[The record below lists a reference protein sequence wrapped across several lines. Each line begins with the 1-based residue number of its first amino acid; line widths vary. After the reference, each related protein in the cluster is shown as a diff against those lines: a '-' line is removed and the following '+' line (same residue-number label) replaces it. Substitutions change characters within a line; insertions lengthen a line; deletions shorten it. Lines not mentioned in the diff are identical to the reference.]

1 MMNRECSPKSAVK
14 KRDIVKTKLQSSIF
28 LVLYRVTFLRSFVKW
43 IMRKFTGACEL
54 QRIIRTY
61 KFAERNEKIEQSLLM
76 SKHEL
81 LRNLVNVDIE
91 LEDVPMLVTK
101 VMNLKDIIPE
111 MDPPF
116 EGALTTCLLQMK
128 GYKIL
133 FDNIELLRKESY
145 DCENETHE
153 NLLLKLWNLLK
164 PDEELDSRI
173 CKKWCELGF
182 QGADPKT
189 DFRGMGLLGLQC
201 MNYFAENHN
210 EKARQILQHSLHP
223 VQGYSYA
230 IVSINLTSLVY
241 EMLQSGQL
249 RGHFY
254 NEIQG
259 APTTTDFYHAFSCAF
274 SQFDKF
280 WFESEPENIMAFSR
294 IRENFAIQLS
304 VHLSKPFYGSLKLQ
318 Q

>member
-1 MMNRECSPKSAVK
+1 MMNRESCPKAINN
-14 KRDIVKTKLQSSIF
+14 KRDVVKTKLQSSIF

-43 IMRKFTGACEL
+43 LLRKLTGACEL

-61 KFAERNEKIEQSLLM
+61 KFAERNEKIEQSLLL
-76 SKHEL
+76 SKHEV
-81 LRNLVNVDIE
+81 LRDLINLDVE

-101 VMNLKDIIPE
+101 VMNLKNIVPE

-133 FDNIELLRKESY
+133 FDRVEVLRKELY
-145 DCENETHE
+145 DCENESHE
-153 NLLLKLWNLLK
+153 KLLLKLWELLK

-173 CKKWCELGF
+173 CKRWCELGF
-182 QGADPKT
+182 QGSDPKT

-201 MNYFAENHN
+201 MVHFAENHN

-223 VQGYSYA
+223 VQGYSFA
-230 IVSINLTSLVY
+230 IVSINLTSLMY

-249 RGHFY
+249 RTHFY
-254 NEIQG
+254 NKIQG
-259 APTTTDFYHAFSCAF
+259 PPTVEDFLHAFSCVF

-280 WFESEPENIMAFSR
+280 WFESEPENVMAFSR
-294 IRENFAIQLS
+294 IRGNFALQLGI
-304 VHLSKPFYGSLKLQ
+304 HLSRPYYGSLEMQ
-318 Q
+318 D